1 MIINRITCK
10 SWCKFVSLTVLIIKY
25 QNVMNALRN
34 RVQLIG
40 RLGQDPEIRTLE
52 NGKKVAH
59 FNLAT
64 NESYRNS
71 EGNRIDETTW
81 HSIVAWNGLAELS
94 SKFLGKGKEVCIEG
108 RISYHTYTD
117 KNGIQKNI
125 TEIVA
130 SDLVMLGSG
139 SRTRE
144 MTGGDTGE
152 DMPGEPGAEPAGM
165 PDNALPSGN
174 RGSRGRGK

>member
-1 MIINRITCK
+1 
-10 SWCKFVSLTVLIIKY
+10 
-25 QNVMNALRN
+25 MNALRN

-52 NGKKVAH
+52 SGKKVAH

-64 NESYRNS
+64 NESFRNG
-71 EGNRIDETTW
+71 EGTRIEETTW
-81 HSIVAWNGLAELS
+81 HSIVAWNGLADLS
-94 SKFLGKGKEVCIEG
+94 SKFLSKGKEVCIEG
-108 RISYHTYTD
+108 RISYRAYTD
-117 KNGIQKNI
+117 KNGNQKNI

-144 MTGGDTGE
+144 LIGDG
-152 DMPGEPGAEPAGM
+152 PGEEQAVDPGAESAGI
-165 PDNALPSGN
+165 PDSTESSVH
-174 RGSRGRGK
+174 RGTRGRGK

>member
-1 MIINRITCK
+1 
-10 SWCKFVSLTVLIIKY
+10 
-25 QNVMNALRN
+25 MNALRN

-52 NGKKVAH
+52 SGKKVAH

-64 NESYRNS
+64 NESYRNG
-71 EGNRIDETTW
+71 EGARIEETTW
-81 HSIVAWNGLAELS
+81 HSIIAWNGLADLS
-94 SKFLGKGKEVCIEG
+94 SKFLSKGKEVCIEG
-108 RISYHTYTD
+108 RISYRTYTD
-117 KNGIQKNI
+117 KSGNQRNV

-144 MTGGDTGE
+144 IIGDEAGEELTGE
-152 DMPGEPGAEPAGM
+152 HDAEPAGM
-165 PDNALPSGN
+165 PDSAESTVH
-174 RGSRGRGK
+174 RGSSRGRSRS